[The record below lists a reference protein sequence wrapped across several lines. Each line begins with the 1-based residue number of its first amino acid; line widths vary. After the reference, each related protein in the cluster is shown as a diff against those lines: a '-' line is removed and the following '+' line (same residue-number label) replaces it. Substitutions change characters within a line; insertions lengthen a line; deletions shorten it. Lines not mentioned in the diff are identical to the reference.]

1 MRAMRK
7 FLSRPKLALV
17 LTVCG
22 ITLGGI
28 TAYALTSVTLAKG
41 RIAFLNLFNGPAD
54 VVMTKITIEPGE
66 SSAWH
71 YHPGPVYAIVS
82 KGTMT
87 KEEGCGNVVVYSAG
101 EAFVEEPQE
110 VHRARNLGTEQVEL
124 YVTYVVPAD
133 SPVSV
138 RVDGPRCGPPTSKE
152 QCKDDGW
159 MQFDYPCHFADQGD
173 CVSFVDTGK

>member
-1 MRAMRK
+1 MKKIASGR
-7 FLSRPKLALV
+7 KLALV

-28 TAYALTSVTLAKG
+28 TAYALTSVTLARG
-41 RIAFLNLFNGPAD
+41 RIAFLDLFNGPAD

-71 YHPGPVYAIVS
+71 YHPGPVYVIVS

-87 KEEGCGNVVVYSAG
+87 KEDGCGHVAVYSAG

-138 RVDGPRCGPPTSKE
+138 RVDGPRCGPPTDKG
-152 QCKDDGW
+152 QCKGGGW
-159 MQFDYPCHFADQGD
+159 TQFNYPRPFADQGD
-173 CVSFVDTGK
+173 CVSFVETGQ